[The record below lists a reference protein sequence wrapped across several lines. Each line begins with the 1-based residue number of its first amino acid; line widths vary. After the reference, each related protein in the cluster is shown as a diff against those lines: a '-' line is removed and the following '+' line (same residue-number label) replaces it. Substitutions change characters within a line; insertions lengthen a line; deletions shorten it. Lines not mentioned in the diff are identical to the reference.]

1 MNKILTLFFLIISI
15 KGFSQK
21 DKNGN
26 PIFNSITINE
36 EKIQDFQLSSNY
48 YLLKTNID
56 NKNSSV
62 YISDN
67 PSLNEIEK
75 VSINLPSDFFLV
87 SKKQGMIN
95 LILLQNQPERQFL
108 VVNIKTG
115 KQNKYPCNI
124 KGVITENRA
133 NEILREKYD
142 KKTKINGNK
151 LIFNGKKLTIISNQ
165 EIKKAVLDL
174 IENEKLS
181 IEENSSVKLLSKE
194 DIKTYILT
202 ESKEGGKLDF
212 FTKIKGQEN
221 VEIQV
226 KPGVFDTKLGIALY
240 NWGLANFELGTNTI
254 QDAFDFW
261 SELKG
266 RKINEKEKLYIKMGF
281 NKELEK

>member
-221 VEIQV
+221 VGIQV